1 MTEKSAKIII
11 VFVHGWSVTDTSTYG
26 ELPQR
31 LRREAGAAGLV
42 LQLTDIF
49 LGRYISFHDEVR
61 LCDISRAF
69 HAALRDQLGNA
80 LANGERFVC
89 ITRSTGGPV
98 LRDRWDHYYQ
108 KNPANGTYPMS
119 HLIMLAPANYGS
131 ALAQLGKQ
139 RIGRL
144 KSWFAGVEPA
154 KGVLDW
160 LELDIMPIVRDSP
173 DDRASTATLKA
184 ILARISALTTGLP
197 SALPAICQ
205 RDPEGTSHRIDITEG
220 PVTQLC
226 SAIQTVARIVP
237 L

>member
-119 HLIMLAPANYGS
+119 HLIMLAPANYGRGLPVS
-131 ALAQLGKQ
+131 SLPRAYSTGWSWTSCPSSGILLTIAPAQPRSRQFSPALARSLPDYQAPCQ
-139 RIGRL
+139 R
-144 KSWFAGVEPA
+144 FANETQKVQA
-154 KGVLDW
+154 
-160 LELDIMPIVRDSP
+160 
-173 DDRASTATLKA
+173 
-184 ILARISALTTGLP
+184 TGLI
-197 SALPAICQ
+197 LPKGQSLNFAARSRRSQGLSRCKRCSQ
-205 RDPEGTSHRIDITEG
+205 RL
-220 PVTQLC
+220 Q
-226 SAIQTVARIVP
+226 AA
-237 L
+237 